1 MPTNE
6 RPKYNYIKS
15 IYSNKKRI
23 HIRYKINCNDF
34 SRIKRLFSELVTTIR
49 INIIIKELTS
59 KELLYN
65 HQSQ

>member
-1 MPTNE
+1 M
-6 RPKYNYIKS
+6 
-15 IYSNKKRI
+15 
-23 HIRYKINCNDF
+23 YKMNCNVF
-34 SRIKRLFSELVTTIR
+34 SSIKRLFSELVTTIR